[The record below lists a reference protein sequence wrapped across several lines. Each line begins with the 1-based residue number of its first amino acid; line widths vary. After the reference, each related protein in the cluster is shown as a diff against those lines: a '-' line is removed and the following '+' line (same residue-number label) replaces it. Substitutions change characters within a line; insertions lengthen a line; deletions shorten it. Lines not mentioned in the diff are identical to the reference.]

1 LGTQFLFDCIIQAW
15 NLWNNRN
22 IKDLVEHTIV
32 ESYITDEALL
42 CIQLGLLCV
51 QDNPNDRPSMSSVVF
66 ILENGSATLSIP
78 NKPVYFPHMNNEVEH
93 VTGNA
98 QSSKNSLTFTVLGG
112 R

>member
-1 LGTQFLFDCIIQAW
+1 
-15 NLWNNRN
+15 
-22 IKDLVEHTIV
+22 LVEHDIV
-32 ESYITDEALL
+32 ESYIIDEALL